1 MSIYEQE
8 LYALVRALKQWEHY
22 LLCKEFILLA
32 DHFSLKY
39 LQSQKQINRMHT
51 GWLSFL
57 QRVDFVIGH
66 QVGKDNKVADAL
78 SRKEELLTVLAGKSQ
93 HPPPTQ
99 TLFTRQ
105 RFWNNLASL
114 FQQH

>member
-1 MSIYEQE
+1 MSTYEQE

-51 GWLSFL
+51 RWLSFL

-66 QVGKDNKVADAL
+66 QVGKGNKVADAL
-78 SRKEELLTVLAGKSQ
+78 SRKEELLTVLAGEI
-93 HPPPTQ
+93 T
-99 TLFTRQ
+99 
-105 RFWNNLASL
+105 ASTTDPN
-114 FQQH
+114 FIH